1 MLGQTHADS
10 TQEGCTMNTSHPLH
24 LLLNPSSIAIVGA
37 NNNPMKMGTMHALSI
52 LKDGYAGKL
61 YPVHPK
67 EKNVLGIEA
76 FPSVETLP
84 TAPELA
90 ILVVPS
96 SEIIKLVEE
105 FGKKGTRRIIII
117 TAGFRET
124 GSEGKAEEERLKS
137 VAVKYGI
144 RFLGP
149 NCMGIIN
156 TDISLNTTVVT
167 LNMQNGRL
175 GMVSQSGT
183 YVSQTLPYLVKHGIR
198 FSKAISVGNSTDI
211 SLIDALEYLGD
222 DDSTKAISLYIEGL
236 ADPRRFLEVARN
248 IVTRKPMVAQY
259 VGGSK
264 AGARAGLSHT
274 GALAAPDHLYE
285 GLFKQAG
292 IIRVDSVE
300 DLFGHGWMLAT
311 QPRLKGTRV
320 AVLTN
325 SGGPGS
331 SMAHTCEQNGFEV
344 VEFSESLKKKIEPLV
359 PPHAPCGNPVDI
371 TFSMD
376 VEVLS
381 RKIPEIVME
390 SGEVDAVVLH
400 GTMRSGF
407 IKVIYPHLVE
417 MLNGTPLEAIL
428 DMLKIDFEKSA
439 SLPHVYGIPMAI
451 SSFFDFEDDFTAA
464 YHRHD
469 VPVHD
474 SPEKAARALASLL
487 KYHKVLKRMGKHDV
501 ESAIEKNDEAERI
514 INQAKRNGQHV
525 LDEYQSKRVLACY
538 GLPVTKEILLQK
550 ESELADAVAA
560 LGFPVVLK
568 ACSSDIP
575 HKTGK
580 GLIYLRLNS
589 LDECREAFG
598 NIRKSAGREV
608 PVLACEMAKGEREFM
623 AGFLRHE
630 LFGEVVLF
638 GMGGIFAET
647 IGDTAFRL
655 APLSADDA
663 RTMMGDIRSAALLG
677 ELRGLPAVNEA
688 VLVHLIR
695 SIGAIGVH
703 HPSIREIDINPIII
717 AGKSPVIVDALM
729 VLA

>member
-1 MLGQTHADS
+1 
-10 TQEGCTMNTSHPLH
+10 MNSSHPLH

-52 LKDGYAGKL
+52 LKDGFAGKL

-67 EKNVLGIEA
+67 EKTVLGMEA
-76 FPSVETLP
+76 FTSVESLP
-84 TAPELA
+84 AAPDLA

-105 FGKKGTRRIIII
+105 FGKKGTRRVIII

-124 GSEGKAEEERLKS
+124 GSAGRAEEERLQS
-137 VAVKYGI
+137 VAARYGI

-167 LNMQNGRL
+167 LNMKDGRL

-222 DDSTKAISLYIEGL
+222 DESTKAISLYIEGL
-236 ADPRRFLEVARN
+236 SEPKRFLEVARS
-248 IVTRKPMVAQY
+248 IVSRKPIVAQY

-274 GALAAPDHLYE
+274 GALAAPDHLYD

-292 IIRVDSVE
+292 VIRVDSVE

-311 QPRLKGTRV
+311 QPRLKGKRV

-381 RKIPEIVME
+381 KKIPEIVMQ

-407 IKVIYPHLVE
+407 IKIIYPHLVD

-439 SLPHVYGIPMAI
+439 SLPHIYGIPMAI

-464 YHRHD
+464 YHSHD
-469 VPVHD
+469 VPVYD
-474 SPEKAARALASLL
+474 SPEKAARALSALL
-487 KYHKVLKRMGKHDV
+487 KYHTILQRLKDAPD
-501 ESAIEKNDEAERI
+501 ESPLQKNDEAERI
-514 INQAKRNGQHV
+514 LHDAKRAGQRV
-525 LDEYQSKRVLACY
+525 LDEYQSKRLLAAY
-538 GLPVTKEILLQK
+538 GLPVSKEMLIQN
-550 ESELADAVAA
+550 ESELAEAVAA

-589 LDECREAFG
+589 MDECREAFK
-598 NIRKSAGREV
+598 NIRKSAESDV
-608 PVLACEMAKGEREFM
+608 PVLVSAMARGEREFM

-630 LFGEVVLF
+630 LFGEVVSF
-638 GMGGIFAET
+638 GLGGIFAET
-647 IGDTAFRL
+647 IGDTTFRL
-655 APLSADDA
+655 APLSVNDA
-663 RTMMGDIRSAALLG
+663 KHMMCDIRHAGLLG
-677 ELRGLPAVNEA
+677 EVRGLPAVDEA
-688 VLVHLIR
+688 SLMHIIR
-695 SIGAIGVH
+695 SLGAIGMH
-703 HPSIREIDINPIII
+703 HHAVREIDINPVLVE
-717 AGKSPVIVDALM
+717 GSRPVIVDALV
-729 VLA
+729 VLN

>member
-1 MLGQTHADS
+1 
-10 TQEGCTMNTSHPLH
+10 MNSLHPLH

-52 LKDGYAGKL
+52 LKDGFVGTL

-67 EKNVLGIEA
+67 EKQVLGLEA
-76 FPSVETLP
+76 FPSVESLP
-84 TAPELA
+84 VAPDLA

-96 SEIIKLVEE
+96 SEIVTLVEE
-105 FGKKGTRRIIII
+105 FGKKGTRRVIII

-124 GSEGKAEEERLKS
+124 GSAGRAEEERLKS
-137 VAVKYGI
+137 IAARYGI

-167 LNMQNGRL
+167 LNMKDGRL

-222 DDSTKAISLYIEGL
+222 DESTKAISLYIEGL
-236 ADPRRFLEVARN
+236 PEPKRFLEVARS
-248 IVTRKPMVAQY
+248 IVSKKPIVAQY

-274 GALAAPDHLYE
+274 GALAAPDHLYD

-311 QPRLKGTRV
+311 QPRLKGRRV

-381 RKIPEIVME
+381 KKIPEIVMQ

-407 IKVIYPHLVE
+407 IKIIYPHLVD

-439 SLPHVYGIPMAI
+439 SLPHEYRIPMAI
-451 SSFFDFEDDFTAA
+451 SSFFDFEDDFTTA

-469 VPVHD
+469 VPVYD
-474 SPEKAARALASLL
+474 SPEKAARALSALL
-487 KYHKVLKRMGKHDV
+487 KYDTILQRLKD
-501 ESAIEKNDEAERI
+501 SPDASPLQKNDEAERI
-514 INQAKRNGQHV
+514 LREAKRLGQRV
-525 LDEYQSKRVLACY
+525 LDEYQSKRLLGAY
-538 GLPVTKEILLQK
+538 GLPVSKEMLIQK
-550 ESELADAVAA
+550 ESELAEAIAT

-589 LDECREAFG
+589 LDECHEAFG
-598 NIRKSAGREV
+598 NIRKSAGRDV
-608 PVLACEMAKGEREFM
+608 PVLVSAMAKGEREFM

-638 GMGGIFAET
+638 GLGGIFAET
-647 IGDTAFRL
+647 IGDTTFRL
-655 APLSADDA
+655 APISANEA
-663 RTMMGDIRSAALLG
+663 KHMIRDIRHAGLLD
-677 ELRGLPAVNEA
+677 ELRGLPAVDEA
-688 VLVHLIR
+688 LLANIIR
-695 SIGAIGVH
+695 SLGAIGVH
-703 HPSIREIDINPIII
+703 HPDIREIDINPILVE
-717 AGKSPVIVDALM
+717 GSRPVIVDALI
-729 VLA
+729 VLE

>member
-1 MLGQTHADS
+1 
-10 TQEGCTMNTSHPLH
+10 
-24 LLLNPSSIAIVGA
+24 
-37 NNNPMKMGTMHALSI
+37 MGTMHALSI

-67 EKNVLGIEA
+67 EKTVLGVEA
-76 FPSVETLP
+76 YPSADALP
-84 TAPELA
+84 EAPELA

-124 GSEGKAEEERLKS
+124 GSAGRAEEERLK
-137 VAVKYGI
+137 ATAAKYDI

-167 LNMQNGRL
+167 LNMANGKL
-175 GMVSQSGT
+175 SMVSQSGT

-211 SLIDALEYLGD
+211 TLIDALEYLGD
-222 DDSTKAISLYIEGL
+222 DESTRAIALYIEGI
-236 ADPRRFLEVARN
+236 DNPRRFLEVARR
-248 IVTRKPMVAQY
+248 IVSKKPIVAQY
-259 VGGSK
+259 VGGSS

-274 GALAAPDHLYE
+274 GALAAPDHLYD
-285 GLFKQAG
+285 GLFRQAG

-300 DLFGHGWMLAT
+300 ELFGHGWILAT
-311 QPRLKGTRV
+311 QPPLRGKRV

-344 VEFSESLKKKIEPLV
+344 VEFSESLRKKIEPLV

-381 RKIPEIVME
+381 RKIPQIVME

-407 IKVIYPHLVE
+407 IKVIYPHLAD
-417 MLNGTPLEAIL
+417 MLNGVPLESIL
-428 DMLKIDFEKSA
+428 DMLKIDFEQSA
-439 SLPHVYGIPMAI
+439 SLPHRYGIPMSV
-451 SSFFDFEDDFTAA
+451 SSFFDFEDDFTIA
-464 YHRHD
+464 YHQHD
-469 VPVHD
+469 VPVYD
-474 SPEKAARALASLL
+474 SPEKAARALAALL
-487 KYHKVLKRMGKHDV
+487 KYREVLQRCEKRADIV
-501 ESAIEKNDEAERI
+501 PISKNDDAARI
-514 INQAKRNGQHV
+514 IRDAKQQGKRV
-525 LDEYQSKRVLACY
+525 LDEFQSKKLLSCY
-538 GLPVTKEILLQK
+538 GLPIAREMLITG
-550 ESELADAVAA
+550 ESELEEAA
-560 LGFPVVLK
+560 GRFGFPLVLK
-568 ACSSDIP
+568 ACSSEIP

-580 GLIYLRLNS
+580 GLIYLRLNT
-589 LDECREAFG
+589 LAECREAFR
-598 NIRKSAGREV
+598 NIRKAAGYDV
-608 PVLACEMAKGEREFM
+608 PVLVSAMAKGEREFM
-623 AGFLRHE
+623 AGFLRHN

-638 GMGGIFAET
+638 GMGGIFAEAVK
-647 IGDTAFRL
+647 DTTFRL
-655 APLSADDA
+655 APISGDDA
-663 RTMMGDIRSAALLG
+663 RSMLLSIRNAALLG
-677 ELRGLPAVNEA
+677 ELRGLPAVDELSLANIVRTLGE
-688 VLVHLIR
+688 
-695 SIGAIGVH
+695 IGIN
-703 HPSIREIDINPIII
+703 HPEIREIDINPILIE
-717 AGKSPVIVDALM
+717 GSRPVIVDALV
-729 VLA
+729 VLE

>member
-1 MLGQTHADS
+1 
-10 TQEGCTMNTSHPLH
+10 
-24 LLLNPSSIAIVGA
+24 
-37 NNNPMKMGTMHALSI
+37 MGTMHALSI
-52 LKDGYAGKL
+52 IKDGFSGTL

-67 EKNVLGIEA
+67 EKEVLGLPA
-76 FPSVETLP
+76 YSSVAELP
-84 TAPELA
+84 VAPDLA

-96 SEIIKLVEE
+96 SEIINLVDE
-105 FGKKGTRRIIII
+105 FGKRGTRRIIII

-124 GSEGKAEEERLKS
+124 GSAGYAEEERLKS
-137 VAVKYGI
+137 IAAKHGI
-144 RFLGP
+144 CFLGP

-167 LNMQNGRL
+167 LNMKDGRL

-211 SLIDALEYLGD
+211 SLIDALEYLGED
-222 DDSTKAISLYIEGL
+222 ESTKAISLYIEGL
-236 ADPRRFLEVARN
+236 AQPRRFLEVARS
-248 IVTRKPMVAQY
+248 IVSKKPIVAQY

-274 GALAAPDHLYE
+274 GALAAPDHLYD

-311 QPRLKGTRV
+311 QPPLKGKRV

-344 VEFSESLKKKIEPLV
+344 VEFSKSLRKKIEPLV

-381 RKIPEIVME
+381 KKIPEIVMQ

-407 IKVIYPHLVE
+407 IKVIYPHIVD
-417 MLNGTPLEAIL
+417 MLNGTPLETIL
-428 DMLKIDFEKSA
+428 DMLKIDFGASA
-439 SLPHVYGIPMAI
+439 SLPHAYGIPMAV
-451 SSFFDFEDDFTAA
+451 SSFFDFEDDFTNA
-464 YHRHD
+464 YHQHN
-469 VPVHD
+469 VPVYD
-474 SPEKAARALASLL
+474 SPEKAARALSALL
-487 KYHKVLKRMGKHDV
+487 KYHNILHRLKDTRD
-501 ESAIEKNDEAERI
+501 ESLIEKNNKAEQI
-514 INQAKRNGQHV
+514 LLEAKRSGQRV
-525 LDEYQSKRVLACY
+525 LDEYQSKRLLACY
-538 GLPVTKEILLQK
+538 GLPVTKEILVQK
-550 ESELADAVAA
+550 EYDLAKAVES
-560 LGFPVVLK
+560 LGYPLVLK

-580 GLIYLRLNS
+580 GLLYLRVNTFE
-589 LDECREAFG
+589 ECLEAFG
-598 NIRKSAGREV
+598 NIRKAAGADVPILVSA
-608 PVLACEMAKGEREFM
+608 MAKGEREFM
-623 AGFLRHE
+623 AGFLRHD
-630 LFGEVVLF
+630 LFGGVVLF
-638 GMGGIFAET
+638 GTGGIFAEA
-647 IGDTAFRL
+647 ISDTTFRL

-663 RTMMGDIRSAALLG
+663 RIMPRDIRNAALLG
-677 ELRGLPAVNEA
+677 ELRGLPAVDEA
-688 VLVHLIR
+688 LLVRIIR
-695 SIGAIGVH
+695 EIGAIGMH
-703 HPSIREIDINPIII
+703 HPAIREIDINPILIE
-717 AGKSPVIVDALM
+717 GSKPVIVDALI
-729 VLA
+729 VLE

>member
-1 MLGQTHADS
+1 
-10 TQEGCTMNTSHPLH
+10 MNSSHPLH

-52 LKDGYAGKL
+52 LKDGFAGKL

-67 EKNVLGIEA
+67 EKTVLGMEA
-76 FPSVETLP
+76 FTSVESLP
-84 TAPELA
+84 AAPDLA

-105 FGKKGTRRIIII
+105 FGKKGTRRVIII

-124 GSEGKAEEERLKS
+124 GSAGRAEEERLQS
-137 VAVKYGI
+137 VAARYGI

-167 LNMQNGRL
+167 LNMKDGRL

-222 DDSTKAISLYIEGL
+222 DESTKAISLYIEGL
-236 ADPRRFLEVARN
+236 SEPKRFLEVARS
-248 IVTRKPMVAQY
+248 IVSRKPIVAQY

-274 GALAAPDHLYE
+274 GALAAPDHLYD

-292 IIRVDSVE
+292 VIRVDSVE

-311 QPRLKGTRV
+311 QPRLKGKRV

-381 RKIPEIVME
+381 KKIPEIVMQ

-407 IKVIYPHLVE
+407 IKIIYPHLVD
-417 MLNGTPLEAIL
+417 MLNGTPLETIL

-439 SLPHVYGIPMAI
+439 SLPHIYGIPMAI

-464 YHRHD
+464 YHSHD
-469 VPVHD
+469 VPVYD
-474 SPEKAARALASLL
+474 SPEKAARALSALL
-487 KYHKVLKRMGKHDV
+487 KYHTILQRLKDAPD
-501 ESAIEKNDEAERI
+501 ESPLQKNDEAERI
-514 INQAKRNGQHV
+514 LHDAKRAGQRV
-525 LDEYQSKRVLACY
+525 LDEYQSKRLLAAY
-538 GLPVTKEILLQK
+538 GLPVSKEMLIQN
-550 ESELADAVAA
+550 ESELAEAVAA

-589 LDECREAFG
+589 MDECREAFK
-598 NIRKSAGREV
+598 NIRKSAESDV
-608 PVLACEMAKGEREFM
+608 PVLVSAMARGEREFM

-630 LFGEVVLF
+630 LFGEVVSF
-638 GMGGIFAET
+638 GLGGIFAET
-647 IGDTAFRL
+647 IGDTTFRL
-655 APLSADDA
+655 APLSVNDA
-663 RTMMGDIRSAALLG
+663 KHMMCDIRHAGLLG
-677 ELRGLPAVNEA
+677 EVRGLPAVDEA
-688 VLVHLIR
+688 SLMHIIR
-695 SIGAIGVH
+695 SLGAIGMH
-703 HPSIREIDINPIII
+703 HHAVREIDINPVLVE
-717 AGKSPVIVDALM
+717 GSRPVIVDALV
-729 VLA
+729 VLN